1 MACAVHVASM
11 ATLAMRS
18 SVTTTS
24 TRPDFSA
31 ATTASCFLG
40 PPPNCNP
47 HGYLGELIGGYA
59 DETTLEFFHFAALGV
74 KQGRAELG
82 HDTMF
87 EE

>member
-1 MACAVHVASM
+1 M
-11 ATLAMRS
+11 ATRAMRS

-31 ATTASCFLG
+31 ADGFLLPG
-40 PPPNCNP
+40 ATPNCNP